1 MEKAMK
7 KASLWTAKSKG
18 REASAD
24 DRPWNTFGFLQAFA
38 EEIVA
43 AGYEDGRKTFHFWEP
58 SLVEKWS
65 QINSSDGAE
74 CRPVIVRL
82 AEHKRSPLPLH
93 GGRREFRAADLE
105 ASSGR

>member
-38 EEIVA
+38 
-43 AGYEDGRKTFHFWEP
+43 GFRRGNSRGR
-58 SLVEKWS
+58 L
-65 QINSSDGAE
+65 
-74 CRPVIVRL
+74 
-82 AEHKRSPLPLH
+82 
-93 GGRREFRAADLE
+93 
-105 ASSGR
+105 

>member
-43 AGYEDGRKTFHFWEP
+43 AGYEDGRKTFVH
-58 SLVEKWS
+58 
-65 QINSSDGAE
+65 
-74 CRPVIVRL
+74 
-82 AEHKRSPLPLH
+82 
-93 GGRREFRAADLE
+93 
-105 ASSGR
+105 